1 MKKLIISVY
10 KEGLLLLRDIEGVLV
25 MFIMPLIL
33 LIVIALLQHKSF
45 QNITEEKIPVVIVD
59 FDNDDLSQALS
70 EGLTDSDM
78 FEISYISGNDFTL
91 LEKAKK
97 EVAGGKYQI
106 GIFIPSNTTSIVK
119 GRAVSMVQQQIPG
132 AIQSGLK
139 DINAQARIHLF
150 FDPITKE
157 SFKGIVKSTLM
168 QFSATVE
175 TKLIFE
181 TYSTFIDALINQTSE
196 LDLPSK
202 PAIEFSESLVSEYT
216 SGIVPNSVQHN
227 VPAWILFGMFL
238 ICIPIAGNIIKER
251 SEGSLARLKTIP
263 VTYLQI
269 MTGKLIVFV
278 GICLGQAFLMILT
291 GIFIMP
297 LLDLP
302 RLHLGNNLSALFM
315 ISLACSFAATGYGIL
330 IGSAAT
336 TQIQASAFGSVST
349 VIIAAIGGA
358 WVPVIIMTATMQKIS
373 TFSPMNWGIH
383 GYYEVFLRNA
393 NVVQILPDIGKLM
406 LFAVVCIA
414 ASLLFRKYAKNT

>member
-1 MKKLIISVY
+1 MKKLIASVY

-45 QNITEEKIPVVIVD
+45 QNITEEKIQVIVVD
-59 FDNDDLSQALS
+59 FDRDELSRSLA
-70 EGLTDSDM
+70 EGMTNSHM
-78 FEISYISGNDFTL
+78 FEITSVSGNDSTL
-91 LEKAKK
+91 LEQARKD
-97 EVAGGKYQI
+97 VAGGTYQI
-106 GIFIPSNTTSIVK
+106 GIFIPPNTTSVVK
-119 GRAVSMVQQQIPG
+119 GRAVSLVQQQINS
-132 AIQSGLK
+132 AIKTDLNNL
-139 DINAQARIHLF
+139 NAQGQIDLF

-157 SFKGIVKSTLM
+157 SFRDLVKSTLM
-168 QFSATVE
+168 QFSASVE
-175 TKLIFE
+175 KRIIFE
-181 TYSTFIDALINQTSE
+181 AYSKFIDALTNQSSE
-196 LDLPSK
+196 LDYPTT
-202 PAIEFSESLVSEYT
+202 PAIQFNESLVSEYT

-251 SEGSLARLKTIP
+251 SEGSLARLKAIP

-269 MTGKLIVFV
+269 MSGKLIVFV
-278 GICLGQAFLMILT
+278 GICLIQALLMILV

-297 LLDLP
+297 FLNLP
-302 RLHLGNNLSALFM
+302 KLQVGGNIVALFS
-315 ISLACSFAATGYGIL
+315 ISLASALAATGYGIL

-358 WVPVIIMTATMQKIS
+358 WVPVMIMPAIMQKIS
-373 TFSPMNWGIH
+373 AFSPMNWGIH

-393 NVVQILPDIGKLM
+393 GTLEILPDLGKLIM
-406 LFAVVCIA
+406 FAVICVG
-414 ASLLFRKYAKNT
+414 ASLLFRKYAKNV